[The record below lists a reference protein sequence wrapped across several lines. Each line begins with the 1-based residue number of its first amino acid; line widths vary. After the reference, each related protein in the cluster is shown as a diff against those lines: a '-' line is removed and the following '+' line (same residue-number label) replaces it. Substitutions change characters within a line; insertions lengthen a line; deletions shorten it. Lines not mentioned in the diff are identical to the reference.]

1 VTRSTKS
8 SPSKLATLKPANKA
22 ILPCGLP
29 NNVERFYAKS
39 DGLRI
44 TVG

>member
-8 SPSKLATLKPANKA
+8 SPSKLATPKPA
-22 ILPCGLP
+22 
-29 NNVERFYAKS
+29 NVERFYAKS